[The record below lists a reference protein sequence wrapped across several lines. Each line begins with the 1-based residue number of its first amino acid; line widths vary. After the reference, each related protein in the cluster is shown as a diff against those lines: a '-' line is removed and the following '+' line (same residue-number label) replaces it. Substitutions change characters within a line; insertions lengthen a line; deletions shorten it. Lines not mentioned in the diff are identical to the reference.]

1 MIKRPVT
8 RVLLAVVLILSATVA
23 MAQQTSY
30 PLSVTDDSGASLVLK
45 AQPRRIVSLTL
56 FTDEILLALM
66 PQTRLLGV
74 TTYAVDPA
82 VSSVSTQ
89 AAAIPNKLGLNVETI
104 VALNPDLVLVASWT
118 DAGPVKQLRD
128 AGIPVYLI
136 ASPVSV
142 KEIGQKILRLGLLT
156 GDQGKAQA
164 IVDGMNARIA
174 AVTQRVSKI
183 PADKRLTVLDYT
195 PWGAAQG
202 VGSSWDDVIR
212 LAGLRNGAAAVTSD
226 ALGQVPMSQEGIL
239 QINPDLL
246 VLPGWIYND
255 PNGPTAFYKQ
265 VVDNPALRIVSA
277 VKNNRVVTM
286 PEFLRSSVSQYI
298 AASVEWLAKTAYPQV
313 FP

>member
-1 MIKRPVT
+1 MNPRPFP
-8 RVLLAVVLILSATVA
+8 RVLLAFVLILSATVA
-23 MAQQTSY
+23 AAQQCGY
-30 PLSVTDDSGASLVLK
+30 PLTVSDDSGVSLVLK
-45 AQPRRIVSLTL
+45 APPQRIVSLTL
-56 FTDEILLALM
+56 FTDEILLSLV
-66 PQTRLLGV
+66 PQARLLGV

-82 VSSVSTQ
+82 VSSVSSQ

-104 VALNPDLVLVASWT
+104 VALNPDLVLVASWS

-136 ASPVSV
+136 ASPISV

-156 GDQGKAQA
+156 GDPDKAQA

-183 PADKRLTVLDYT
+183 PADKQLTVLDYT

-202 VGSSWDDVIR
+202 VGSSWDEVIR
-212 LAGLRNGAAAVTSD
+212 LAGLRNGAASVTAD

-239 QINPDLL
+239 TINPDLM

-255 PNGPTAFYKQ
+255 PSGPSAFYQQ
-265 VVDNPALRIVSA
+265 VVDNPALKTVSA
-277 VKNNRVVTM
+277 VKNKRVITM
-286 PEFLRSSVSQYI
+286 PENLRSSTSQYI
-298 AASVEWLAKTAYPQV
+298 AASVEWLAKAAYPQL
-313 FP
+313 F